1 MKFFKTLYNVFLL
14 HREIRKEAKEL
25 SKSLKQMKVDEKTSI
40 EFFNKLVLT
49 ALIKIENSQL
59 EDQFKDK
66 FKKAFLANMFDMV
79 RNEYPTLSF
88 EELQKKFRWEKNLF
102 SEMVKSGLEK
112 SGL

>member
-1 MKFFKTLYNVFLL
+1 MKFFKTLYALFLL

-25 SKSLKQMKVDEKTSI
+25 SKSLKQTKFTEKVSI

-49 ALIKIENSQL
+49 ALIKIENSNL
-59 EDQFKDK
+59 EDHLKDK
-66 FKKAFLANMFDMV
+66 YKKAFLANMFDMV

-88 EELQKKFRWEKNLF
+88 EELQTKFKWEKSLF

-112 SGL
+112 NGL